1 MLPRN
6 CQWHCYTLNQ
16 FQINMKTKITLI
28 LSLISFVGVLSVWG
42 LWLFGTMKLSI
53 VSLDTFIGVIVALLA
68 IIFTIVI
75 GLQIVNA
82 IDMREKMSQ
91 LQKRQMEILENERQ
105 LAENDRLHVMEA
117 YNLQAGISGE
127 SAEAYLAKGQYIEAF
142 TFYHS
147 ALYYAILAGQKNQ
160 LNRVNQLQAIVQLI
174 KTGPVVNF
182 PSLAQQI
189 KTDTEGIRKTIS
201 YRNCLS
207 EIYEQSMQSF
217 WQKMQML
224 GLIAENHQ

>member
-1 MLPRN
+1 
-6 CQWHCYTLNQ
+6 
-16 FQINMKTKITLI
+16 MKTKVTFI
-28 LSLISFVGVLSVWG
+28 LSLISFVGVLSIWG

-68 IIFTIVI
+68 IIFTVVI

-147 ALYYAILAGQKNQ
+147 ALYYAILADQKKQ

-174 KTGPVVNF
+174 TTRPVVNYT
-182 PSLAQQI
+182 SLAQQI
-189 KTDTEGIRKTIS
+189 NADMEGIRKTTS

-207 EIYEQSMQSF
+207 EVYEQTMQAF
-217 WQKMQML
+217 WQKMKML
-224 GLIAENHQ
+224 GLLAENQ

>member
-1 MLPRN
+1 MLLRN
-6 CQWHCYTLNQ
+6 CQWRYYTLNQ
-16 FQINMKTKITLI
+16 YQINMKTKITFI

-42 LWLFGTMKLSI
+42 LWIYGSLELSV

-68 IIFTIVI
+68 IVFTVI
-75 GLQIVNA
+75 IGFQIVNA

-91 LQKRQMEILENERQ
+91 LEKRQMEILENERQ
-105 LAENDRLHVMEA
+105 LAENDRFHVMEA

-127 SAEAYLAKGQYIEAF
+127 SAGTYLAKKQYVEAF

-147 ALYYAILAGQKNQ
+147 ALYYAILADQKNQ

-174 KTGPVVNF
+174 TPRPVVNYT
-182 PSLAQQI
+182 SLAQQI
-189 KTDTEGIRKTIS
+189 KTDTEGIRKTTS

-207 EIYEQSMQSF
+207 EVYEQTMQAF
-217 WQKMQML
+217 WQKMKML
-224 GLIAENHQ
+224 GQVLENQ